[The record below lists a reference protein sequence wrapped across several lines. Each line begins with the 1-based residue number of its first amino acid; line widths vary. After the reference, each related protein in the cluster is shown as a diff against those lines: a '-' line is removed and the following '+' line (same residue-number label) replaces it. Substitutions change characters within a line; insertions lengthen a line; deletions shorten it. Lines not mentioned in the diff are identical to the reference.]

1 MFKFILSVA
10 LLMASAVA
18 SADTN
23 TTAVTA
29 SATKAIPVIIKNEQ
43 LDTTMCRLHFEDGTQ
58 KEVKCDSTNEKAS

>member
-29 SATKAIPVIIKNEQ
+29 SVAKAIPVIIKNEQ

-58 KEVKCDSTNEKAS
+58 KEVKCASTNEKAS